1 MMPTSFRLESATE
14 REVERLAGEEGRT
27 KSDVLREA
35 VGEYIA
41 RKRGP
46 KGERPL
52 DRVAHLIGCVD
63 SGRGDLSVNTGEK
76 VRKIVEE
83 KYARRRRPRR

>member
-1 MMPTSFRLESATE
+1 MPTSFRLEPGTE
-14 REVERLAGEEGRT
+14 RALERLAGEQGKS

-35 VGEYIA
+35 IGEYIA
-41 RKRGP
+41 RNGRSSA
-46 KGERPL
+46 ERPF

-76 VRKIVEE
+76 VRKILAE
-83 KYARRRRPRR
+83 KYARRRRLRR